1 MAIKQRTVTISFP
14 KPLVE
19 ELDKARGDI
28 PRSRYLQRIL
38 EKQFEV
44 QTK

>member
-1 MAIKQRTVTISFP
+1 MTIKQRTVTISFP

-19 ELDKARGDI
+19 EFDKARGDI

-38 EKQFEV
+38 EKQFEAE
-44 QTK
+44 TK

>member
-1 MAIKQRTVTISFP
+1 MTNKQRTVTISFP
-14 KPLVE
+14 RPLVE
-19 ELDKARGDI
+19 ELDKVRGDI

-44 QTK
+44 QNK